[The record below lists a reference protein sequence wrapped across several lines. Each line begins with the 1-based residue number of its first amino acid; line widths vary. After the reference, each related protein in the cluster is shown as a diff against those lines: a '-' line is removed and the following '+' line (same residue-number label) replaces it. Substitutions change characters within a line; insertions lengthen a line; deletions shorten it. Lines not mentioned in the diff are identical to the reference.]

1 MAMVPLGS
9 AAMGTIRVT
18 NRLMLAGTLAL
29 AAAASGR
36 NAMGQMSPSVTLE
49 QSTQVPSSQ
58 SPPAFVAPKGLPA
71 GNPAPSPS
79 LPKSEVPL
87 APPPLFEFKDSN
99 TMFTLE
105 SLMRILRDSR
115 HEGWVLAAYPEETLT
130 GGPR

>member
-1 MAMVPLGS
+1 MAMAPLES

-58 SPPAFVAPKGLPA
+58 SQPAFVTPKGLPA
-71 GNPAPSPS
+71 GNAAPSPS
-79 LPKSEVPL
+79 LPTSEGRL
-87 APPPLFEFKDSN
+87 APLLLFDFEDSN
-99 TMFTLE
+99 TKFTLE
-105 SLMRILRDSR
+105 IGRA
-115 HEGWVLAAYPEETLT
+115 HV
-130 GGPR
+130 